1 MLLIIKIYSTQKPIE
16 LPSLKSLFLLVLG
29 MDQVSLVLL
38 FGLYFFVVWS
48 LEKLK
53 PSPKMRNNFWIE
65 KIH

>member
-48 LEKLK
+48 LETLK
-53 PSPKMRNNFWIE
+53 PSLKMRNNFWIE